1 MTKDKIREIF
11 MKHGFTVKEGQ
22 TDLKDYVYKAA
33 EELLEKQRCAM
44 RTKGLDSEEF
54 LPEVSGNLGHSQDL
68 TKVIQ
73 EAITDLK
80 AIEPSFDGRIGELF
94 TKIDLVVMNL
104 EEIENG

>member
-1 MTKDKIREIF
+1 M
-11 MKHGFTVKEGQ
+11 
-22 TDLKDYVYKAA
+22 A
-33 EELLEKQRCAM
+33 
-44 RTKGLDSEEF
+44 
-54 LPEVSGNLGHSQDL
+54 DL

-73 EAITDLK
+73 EAITDIK